1 MKNLILII
9 GMFMSTSVM
18 AQLEIKKEKDSIL
31 YERTGLMSQQVMT
44 VQVFENDHH
53 SIFFK
58 NCEYTHITDI
68 GVLSIGTNK
77 NLKQLME
84 LCIEAC
90 KTNEEFETDLYHIK
104 KATKKA
110 ARIWTTDGWFYI
122 QTRECQTILNS
133 LSNL

>member
-9 GMFMSTSVM
+9 GMFVATNAM

-31 YERTGLMSQQVMT
+31 YERTGIMSQQVMT
-44 VQVFENDHH
+44 IQVFEGDHH
-53 SIFFK
+53 SIFFR
-58 NCEYTHITDI
+58 NGEYTHITDI
-68 GVLSIGTNK
+68 GVLSIGTSG

-90 KTNEEFETDLYHIK
+90 TTGEEFETDLYYVK

-122 QTRECQTILNS
+122 QTKECQIIIDKLVTN
-133 LSNL
+133 